1 MFNFFKKKRN
11 FVAMKLVITDHLKQ
25 LEEKRASIPEDVF
38 DITRFSFEE
47 LLSTFESMD
56 TLIKKRDYEGCIKL
70 SRSIL
75 ENSVN
80 LRYIYKED
88 TEKRAKNFKLKSVKI
103 LSKKFES
110 LDDPA
115 PEAKEMNDYF
125 QELLKD
131 YTPEKN
137 MRDKFK
143 EINSEA
149 TYIRSYKRLSEFIHP
164 VYRHKKIDFN
174 QNRPYAL
181 EMKRTVRSDTCL
193 VTLTALAVV
202 CVRYNLDGGI
212 VMIDEPGYIGKVF
225 FATNPKKAEEDMK
238 SHPSYKS
245 KNSLDLQKTDEEL
258 PEH

>member
-38 DITRFSFEE
+38 DITKFSLEE

-88 TEKRAKNFKLKSVKI
+88 TEKRAKNFKLKSVQI

-110 LDDPA
+110 LEDPA
-115 PEAKEMNDYF
+115 LEAKEMNDYF

-149 TYIRSYKRLSEFIHP
+149 TYIRSYKRLSEFVHP
-164 VYRHKKIDFN
+164 AYRPKKIDFSE
-174 QNRPYAL
+174 NRPYAL
-181 EMKRTVRSDTCL
+181 EMKRTVRSDTCI
-193 VTLTALAVV
+193 VTLMALEAV
-202 CVRYNLDGGI
+202 CLKYDLDGGI
-212 VMIDEPGYIGKVF
+212 VMVDEPGYIGKVF
-225 FATNPKKAEEDMK
+225 FATNPKRAEEDMK
-238 SHPSYKS
+238 SHPSYK
-245 KNSLDLQKTDEEL
+245 K
-258 PEH
+258 

>member
-11 FVAMKLVITDHLKQ
+11 FVAMKLVITDHLRQ
-25 LEEKRASIPEDVF
+25 LEEKRDSIPEDVF

-56 TLIKKRDYEGCIKL
+56 TLIKKTDYEGCIKL

-88 TEKRAKNFKLKSVKI
+88 TEKRAKNFKLKSVKE
-103 LSKKFES
+103 LSRKFDS
-110 LDDPA
+110 LEEIT

-137 MRDKFK
+137 IREKFK
-143 EINSEA
+143 AVNSDA
-149 TYIRSYKRLSEFIHP
+149 TYVRSYRRLSEFIHP
-164 VYRHKKIDFN
+164 AYRPQKIDFSE
-174 QNRPYAL
+174 NRPYVL
-181 EMKRTVRSDTCL
+181 EMKRTVRSDTCI
-193 VTLTALAVV
+193 VTLMALMVV
-202 CVRYNLDGGI
+202 CLKYDLEGGI
-212 VMIDEPGYIGKVF
+212 VMVDEPGYIGKVF

-238 SHPSYKS
+238 DFKF
-245 KNSLDLQKTDEEL
+245 
-258 PEH
+258 